1 MNQPTVARRA
11 PRRIPRAVLLALLV
25 CAAAPAARAQ
35 WLLVPMDLEQS
46 NHLKAY
52 GLAFAALQD
61 GARVNW
67 LLNYRGGSFL
77 MRDVGGVRLSAR
89 LRGVDCREVDDAA
102 VAAIRAEMQRGNM
115 EEVLLE
121 KPPRIAVYV
130 PPNFQPWDDAVTL
143 AMDYAEIP
151 YDTVFDAEVLS
162 GKLAEYDWLHLH
174 HEDFT
179 GQFGKF
185 FAAYRLEPWYLEQQ
199 ALNEELAA
207 RLGFDAVWR
216 LKQAVALRIRDYVE
230 GGGFLFAMCSA
241 TDTIDLALA
250 YLGADIVPPEIDGT
264 PLDPDRESRRDDG
277 RTFAFTGFTL
287 VTNPLVYEFSDLD
300 TSDYAGLRGPEADY
314 FTLFSFAAKQDPVP
328 TMLTQCH
335 VNVVNGFMGQTTGFH
350 RRFLKRSVLVLAE
363 VEGTDEVRYL
373 HGKLGMGT
381 FTFLGGHDPE
391 DYQHAVGDPP
401 TDLDLYRT
409 SPGYRLILNNV
420 LFPAARQKP
429 QKT

>member
-1 MNQPTVARRA
+1 MTRRFA
-11 PRRIPRAVLLALLV
+11 IILLLAAVLAL
-25 CAAAPAARAQ
+25 PGAARAER
-35 WLLVPMDLEQS
+35 LLVPMDLSQA

-52 GLAFAALQD
+52 GLAFDILTR
-61 GARVNW
+61 GRNVTW

-77 MRDVGGVRLSAR
+77 MDAVGEVTLAAR
-89 LRGVDCREVDDAA
+89 LRGVTFQVIGDGEAEAILAEVAT
-102 VAAIRAEMQRGNM
+102 GNM

-121 KPPRIAVYV
+121 KPPRIAVYA

-143 AMDYAEIP
+143 ALNYAEIP
-151 YDTVFDAEVLS
+151 FDRIFDKEVLA
-162 GKLAEYDWLHLH
+162 GGLKEYDWLHLH

-185 FAAYRLEPWYLEQQ
+185 FAAFRSAPWYVEQQ
-199 ALNEELAA
+199 AMMEELAA
-207 RLGFDAVWR
+207 GLGFPSVWK
-216 LKQAVALRIRDYVE
+216 LKHAVALGIRDYVE

-250 YLGADIVPPEIDGT
+250 YLGVDIVPQEIDGT
-264 PLDPDRESRRDDG
+264 PLDPARETRRDDG
-277 RTFAFTGFTL
+277 GTFAFEGFGL
-287 VTNPLVYEFSDLD
+287 ITNALQYEFSNID
-300 TSDYAGLRGPEADY
+300 TSDYARLRGPEGDY
-314 FTLFSFAAKQDPVP
+314 FTLFGFSAKHDPVP
-328 TMLTQCH
+328 SMLTQCH
-335 VNVVNGFMGQTTGFH
+335 VNVVNGFMGQTTGFD
-350 RRFLKRSVLVLAE
+350 RRFLKRHVVILAQ
-363 VEGTDEVRYL
+363 VEGTDEVRYV
-373 HGKLGMGT
+373 HGKRGMGT

-420 LFPAARQKP
+420 LFPAARKKP

>member
-1 MNQPTVARRA
+1 VNQPTTARRA
-11 PRRIPRAVLLALLV
+11 PGAVLRVALLALLL
-25 CAAAPAARAQ
+25 CAAAATARAQ
-35 WLLVPMDLEQS
+35 WLLVPMDLEQT

-52 GLAFAALQD
+52 GLAFSALQD
-61 GARVNW
+61 GARVTW

-77 MRDVGGVRLSAR
+77 MRDVGGVRLAAR
-89 LRGVDCREVDDAA
+89 LRGVDCVEVDDAGA
-102 VAAIRAEMQRGNM
+102 AAIREQMQRGNM

-287 VTNPLVYEFSDLD
+287 VTNPLVYEYSDLD